1 MKKLIV
7 ILCAALFVVVVGAMS
22 INAAQK
28 GYEWKNRPGYTS
40 AYVDTNGDG
49 ICDHAAYKNLT
60 CHECNAGYTSAY
72 IDVNGDGRC
81 DHWTDNDHCYEYH
94 ANHHQHGYHHGR

>member
-7 ILCAALFVVVVGAMS
+7 ILCAALIVVIVGAMS
-22 INAAQK
+22 TNAAQK
-28 GYEWKNRPGYTS
+28 GYE
-40 AYVDTNGDG
+40 
-49 ICDHAAYKNLT
+49 H
-60 CHECNAGYTSAY
+60 TSAY

-81 DHWTDNDHCYEYH
+81 DHWTDNDHCYEYY

>member
-7 ILCAALFVVVVGAMS
+7 ILCAALIVVVVGAMS

-40 AYVDTNGDG
+40 AYVD
-49 ICDHAAYKNLT
+49 
-60 CHECNAGYTSAY
+60 
-72 IDVNGDGRC
+72 VNGDGRC
-81 DHWTDNDHCYEYH
+81 DHWTDNDHCHEYH

>member
-1 MKKLIV
+1 MKKLFVIV
-7 ILCAALFVVVVGAMS
+7 CAIFVVVIVGAMS

-28 GYEWKNRPGYTS
+28 GYEHTS

-60 CHECNAGYTSAY
+60 CHDCDAGHISAY

-81 DHWTDNDHCYEYH
+81 DHWSDHDHCYDYH